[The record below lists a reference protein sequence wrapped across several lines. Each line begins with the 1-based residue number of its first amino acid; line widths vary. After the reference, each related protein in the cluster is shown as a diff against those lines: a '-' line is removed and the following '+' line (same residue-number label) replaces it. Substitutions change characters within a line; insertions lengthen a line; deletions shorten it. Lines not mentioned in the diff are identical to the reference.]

1 YKIIS
6 LYFIKLSKRIKI
18 ALSIGQDTDVA
29 QPPKKK
35 KRITP
40 VTIPNIN
47 LFSDNELILNP
58 VIAIESPE
66 ATTSKSTVTTT
77 AISHVASSFKSTA
90 TTPKSKA
97 KSMAKS
103 MATTPKLT
111 ATT

>member
-1 YKIIS
+1 M
-6 LYFIKLSKRIKI
+6 
-18 ALSIGQDTDVA
+18 
-29 QPPKKK
+29 
-35 KRITP
+35 P

-58 VIAIESPE
+58 IIAIESPE
-66 ATTSKSTVTTT
+66 ATTSKSTATTMAT
-77 AISHVASSFKSTA
+77 SHVASSSKSTA

-111 ATT
+111 ATTSEQTEITSTLTIPKPFKPTKTITKSLGPPN

>member
-47 LFSDNELILNP
+47 LFSDNELRLNP

-66 ATTSKSTVTTT
+66 ATTSKSTATTMAT
-77 AISHVASSFKSTA
+77 FHVASSSKLTA
-90 TTPKSKA
+90 TTPKQ
-97 KSMAKS
+97 MAKS
-103 MATTPKLT
+103 IAKTMATTPK
-111 ATT
+111 